1 MNIMFFL
8 THKSDVTYLYDD
20 MGLKEGLD
28 KLQESGYH
36 AIPLISREGEYIG
49 TVTEGDFLWMMCTCG
64 EIIGKKRTVSLQM
77 RDLPRRCDN
86 KAVAAN
92 AQVVDLLSHASN
104 QNFVPV
110 IDDRNMFV
118 GIVTRKKIFEYCKEL
133 LKNEEKLKNTSA

>member
-1 MNIMFFL
+1 
-8 THKSDVTYLYDD
+8 

-118 GIVTRKKIFEYCKEL
+118 GYRDQKRFLSIAKTC
-133 LKNEEKLKNTSA
+133 

>member
-8 THKSDVTYLYDD
+8 THKSEVTYLYDD

-28 KLQESGYH
+28 KLQASGYH

-49 TVTEGDFLWMMCTCG
+49 TVTEGDFLWMICECG
-64 EIIGKKRTVSLQM
+64 ELIGRKKTMPLQM

-86 KAVAAN
+86 KAVDAN
-92 AQVVDLLSHASN
+92 AKVLDLLSRASN

-110 IDDRNMFV
+110 IDDRNMFI
-118 GIVTRKKIFEYCKEL
+118 GIVTRKKIFDYCKEH
-133 LKNEEKLKNTSA
+133 LKVMEL

>member
-8 THKSDVTYLYDD
+8 THKSEVCYLYDD

-28 KLQESGYH
+28 KLHESGYH

-64 EIIGKKRTVSLQM
+64 EIIGKQKTISLQM
-77 RDLPRRCDN
+77 CDLPRRCDN

-92 AQVVDLLSHASN
+92 AQVLDVLSHASN

-110 IDDRNMFV
+110 NDDRNMFI
-118 GIVTRKKIFEYCKEL
+118 GIVTRRKIFEYCKEL
-133 LKNEEKLKNTSA
+133 LKNKDKRKNTSA